1 MLSRRSFLK
10 TTGLVGMS
18 APLLGAEYSLLNTT
32 KKVTSATHWG
42 TDEVTITNGIIEDS
56 KPLNWDKHPSLMQSA
71 LKSRTY
77 NQTRVEYPYVR
88 EGFLKN
94 RHKSDTSKRGS
105 DKFIRVSWEEVNQI
119 IYEELNRVEKTYGQ
133 DSIYAGSYGWFGV
146 GKLNNPQ
153 TLLKR
158 MLNSTGIQF
167 VDSKGT
173 YSTGAINVISPYVI
187 GTNHHHRH
195 TSLETIAKHTETL
208 VLIGNDFYNTSQ
220 IEWSSTAHAGYENWE
235 SIKKQAKK
243 RGMNIISIDPQITDS
258 SKFLDATNIQIKPN
272 TDVALMIG
280 IANYL
285 YTNKLHNDKFLK
297 RYTVGFNK
305 FKDYLLGKTDKTP
318 KTPKWAANITGISEK
333 EIISLAKLMTKTR
346 TMIMP
351 GWSLQ
356 RADHGE
362 QTNWMVIT
370 LAAMLGHMDKDGGGF
385 GSSYHYSTAGGTK
398 HNAAGLPGI
407 SAGKPV
413 SKGNASYATSF
424 SKKAIPVA
432 RVSDMLLNPGKTID
446 FNGEKVTYA
455 DIKMVW
461 WAGGNPMHQHQDRN
475 TMVKA
480 WRKPEV
486 IINQDPFWT
495 ASSRMADIV
504 LPATTE
510 IERNDIVSVGSK
522 TGTGIIAIK
531 QGIEPVA
538 ESKSD
543 YDIFKDIAAKFGKEE
558 VFTEGK
564 DQLAWVETFYNAS
577 LKQAKAKKIPMPS
590 FKDFWKK
597 GYVEFDTV
605 LANGDSYNAF
615 ENFFEDPLDSPLG
628 TPSGKIELF
637 SKKIASYKYDDC
649 YGHAAWFEP
658 VEYLGKK
665 TKEAPFHL
673 VSPHPKYRLH
683 SQMNNT
689 VLREVYE
696 VQGREPAFIN
706 PKDAKAK
713 GIKDGDVV
721 LVSNE
726 RGKILAGAVITK
738 DIRENVIMIPEGSW
752 YDPQEPGVDGTLCV
766 HGDVNVLTYDKG
778 TSKLA
783 QGNIAHT
790 ALVNIEK
797 YTGKIPPIKVFSK
810 PNIG

>member
-1 MLSRRSFLK
+1 MFSRRSFLK
-10 TTGLVGMS
+10 ITGLVGVS
-18 APLLGAEYSLLNTT
+18 APLLGADYSLLNTT

-42 TDEVTITNGIIEDS
+42 TDEVTITNGIIVDS
-56 KPLNWDKHPSLMQSA
+56 KPLPWDKHPSLMQSA

-88 EGFLKN
+88 EGFLRN
-94 RHKSDTSKRGS
+94 RHESDTSKRGQE
-105 DKFIRVSWEEVNQI
+105 KFIRVSWDKVNEI
-119 IYEELNRVEKTYGQ
+119 IYEELNRVQSNYGD

-173 YSTGAINVISPYVI
+173 YSTGAINVILPYII

-208 VLIGNDFYNTSQ
+208 ILIGNDFYNTQQ
-220 IEWSSTAHAGYENWE
+220 IDWSSTAHTGYKNWE
-235 SIKKQAKK
+235 SIKKQAQK
-243 RGMNIISIDPQITDS
+243 RGMNIISIDPQITAS
-258 SKFLDATNIQIKPN
+258 SKYLGAKNIQIKPN

-285 YTNKLHNDKFLK
+285 YTNKLHNEEFLK
-297 RYTVGFNK
+297 RYTIGFDK
-305 FKDYLLGKTDKTP
+305 FKDYLLGLTDKTP
-318 KTPKWAANITGISEK
+318 KTPKWAANITGISEE
-333 EIISLAKLMTKTR
+333 EIISLAKLMSTTR

-351 GWSLQ
+351 GWALQ

-370 LAAMLGHMDKDGGGF
+370 LASMLGQMGKEGGGF
-385 GSSYHYSTAGGTK
+385 GSSYHYSAAGATK
-398 HNAAGLPGI
+398 HNAPGLPGI
-407 SAGKPV
+407 TAGNPV
-413 SKGNASYATSF
+413 NNGDASYATSF

-455 DIKMVW
+455 DIKMIW
-461 WAGGNPMHQHQDRN
+461 WAGGNPMHHQQDRN

-480 WRKPEV
+480 WGKPEV

-522 TGTGIIAIK
+522 TGIGIIAIK
-531 QGIEPVA
+531 QGIEPVG
-538 ESKSD
+538 ESKND

-564 DQLAWVETFYNAS
+564 DQLGWTETFYNAS
-577 LKQAKAKKIPMPS
+577 LKQSKFKNISMPS
-590 FKDFWKK
+590 FKEFWEK

-605 LANGDSYNAF
+605 LPDGDSYNAF
-615 ENFFEDPLDSPLG
+615 ENFVEDPLMSPLG

-637 SKKIASYKYDDC
+637 SRKIASFGYDDC

-665 TKEAPFHL
+665 TDETPFHL
-673 VSPHPKYRLH
+673 VSPHPKDRLH

-689 VLREVYE
+689 ILREVYE

-706 PKDAKAK
+706 PKNAKEK
-713 GIKDGDVV
+713 GIKNGDVV

-738 DIRENVIMIPEGSW
+738 DIRENVIMICEGAW
-752 YDPQEPGVDGTLCV
+752 YDPQESGVDGSLCV

-797 YTGKIPPIKVFSK
+797 YTGKIPPITVFSK
-810 PNIG
+810 PNLG